1 MAFSITYIGSLF
13 LLAMSMVEVGL
24 CSVSGGMSSLF
35 FLNDVPCSKG
45 RTNWR
50 ESDMTSGAFSV
61 IRLVFE
67 LHAHKLAMMK
77 GSDSCYFRKHV
88 STKHLEIRSGLT
100 VRFI

>member
-1 MAFSITYIGSLF
+1 MLERPDELERIGYDI
-13 LLAMSMVEVGL
+13 
-24 CSVSGGMSSLF
+24 GG
-35 FLNDVPCSKG
+35 
-45 RTNWR
+45 
-50 ESDMTSGAFSV
+50 FSV

-100 VRFI
+100 VKFI

>member
-1 MAFSITYIGSLF
+1 LHIGLDFSITTGADYSTVIDWFLFLVAFSITYIGSLS

-50 ESDMTSGAFSV
+50 ESDMTSGAS
-61 IRLVFE
+61 L
-67 LHAHKLAMMK
+67 
-77 GSDSCYFRKHV
+77 
-88 STKHLEIRSGLT
+88 
-100 VRFI
+100 